1 MPRTELF
8 AVVAVGLSAAAC
20 TYTSTTTAAIPP
32 GPRPVYVASASG
44 QACIEYGFP
53 PGTIGYDRCVQREQ
67 EARARGR
74 VSRDYAE
81 AQLVADARDACYSY
95 GLQPGTG
102 PYDRCV
108 GRELDSR
115 RWRAD
120 QAYVTPGTVVY
131 TPTPAPEYVPPAP
144 PPPPAGVQAFK
155 DEFGFRYDGQGNRL
169 DARGNIISPQST
181 RP

>member
-1 MPRTELF
+1 MLRAKLF
-8 AVVAVGLSAAAC
+8 AVVAVGLSATAC
-20 TYTSTTTAAIPP
+20 TYNSTTTSAIPRGP
-32 GPRPVYVASASG
+32 GPVVVASASA
-44 QACIEYGFP
+44 QACVDYGFP
-53 PGTIGYDRCVQREQ
+53 PGTIAYDRCVGREQ

-74 VSRDYAE
+74 VPRDYAE

-155 DEFGFRYDGQGNRL
+155 DEFGFRYDGQGNRI

>member
-1 MPRTELF
+1 MLRAKLF

-20 TYTSTTTAAIPP
+20 SYTATTSAIPSGP
-32 GPRPVYVASASG
+32 GPVYVGSGAG
-44 QACIEYGFP
+44 QACVEYGFP
-53 PGTIGYDRCVQREQ
+53 PGSVGYGRCVQREQ

-74 VSRDYAE
+74 VPRDYAE
-81 AQLVADARDACYSY
+81 ARLTTDARDACYSY